1 MFSVT
6 AMSPSG
12 TTTAKSNGKHIGRA
26 RLVNS
31 SPPTVSGTAQA
42 GLVLTTSTGSWTGSL
57 PVVYGYQWLRCDST
71 GSGCAAVEGEVNS
84 NYRLVA
90 GDVGST
96 FRARVTATNASGS
109 KSATSAP
116 TNVVLSASSAGVP
129 PLNTAPP
136 TVAGTATEGLT
147 LTASAGVWAGT
158 APIAYGYQWRRCD
171 LTGSSC
177 TDVSGRTAA
186 TYVLGADDVGK
197 TLRISVSGTNDFGA
211 DAATSTSTP
220 VVARAPIP
228 PANTSVPTISGNPVV
243 GSALHAD
250 LGTWAGSTPMTFSY
264 QWRRCDGSGGSCVSI
279 AGATHSDYSVVD
291 ADAGGSLR
299 VLVTAANSIDSA
311 TSQSSATRV
320 VPKSSVYWGAYM
332 DGDPTY
338 TYYYGGSWGDAPW
351 DSNTW
356 SKFESNAGKKVS
368 IVHWGSGSPWTH
380 DFKYFRGTFERVRQA
395 GDLNFVNMT
404 TASVPLK
411 DVAAGKYDSSFQ
423 TWAEQAAAWGH
434 PFFLALDIEM
444 NGPWEPYAPGVNG
457 NTPADYVSMWR
468 HVHDLATQAGA
479 GNITWVW
486 CPNVDPNN
494 KYTSYSQLYPGN
506 AYVDWTCFDGY
517 NKTGTE
523 SFSDIFKTSY
533 QKLLDLAP
541 TKPIMIGETSSIE
554 GGAGKAAWVTDALTQ
569 LPTSFPQIKAVVWF
583 NWRIFEANK
592 WWEWPIESSP
602 STQQAFR
609 AGISS
614 PYYVPGGSFGSL
626 PLGSKIGPP

>member
-12 TTTAKSNGKHIGRA
+12 TRTVKSNGKRIGRA
-26 RLVNS
+26 RLTSS

-42 GLVLTTSTGSWTGSL
+42 GLVLTTSTGTWTGSQ
-57 PVVYGYQWLRCDST
+57 PVAYGYQWLRCDST
-71 GSGCAAVEGEVNS
+71 GSGCAAAEGEVTS

-116 TNVVLSASSAGVP
+116 TDVVSASSAGTP

-158 APIAYGYQWRRCD
+158 TPIAYGYQWRRCD
-171 LTGSSC
+171 STGSSC
-177 TDVSGRTAA
+177 SDVSGRTAA
-186 TYVLGADDVGK
+186 TYVLGAEDVGK
-197 TLRISVSGTNDFGA
+197 TLRISVSGANDFGV
-211 DAATSTSTP
+211 DAATSVSTP
-220 VVARAPIP
+220 VVARAPVP
-228 PANTSVPTISGNPVV
+228 PANTSLPTISGNAVV

-279 AGATHSDYSVVD
+279 AGATHGDYSVVD

-299 VLVTAANSIDSA
+299 VLVTAANSIGSA
-311 TSQSSATRV
+311 ASQSSASRV
-320 VPKSSVYWGAYM
+320 APKSSVYWGAYM

-356 SKFESNAGKKVS
+356 SKFESNAGKPVS

-380 DFKYFRGTFERVRQA
+380 DFKYFQGTFERVRRA

-423 TWAEQAAAWGH
+423 TWAQQAAAWGH

-486 CPNVDPNN
+486 CPNVDPQQQVHVLRPAVPGQRIRRLDVLSTATTRRGTNRSR
-494 KYTSYSQLYPGN
+494 TLQSQLPEAPRSG
-506 AYVDWTCFDGY
+506 AYEADHDRRDGLSRRRVR
-517 NKTGTE
+517 KAGMDHRCA
-523 SFSDIFKTSY
+523 SPSCPLRSAR
-533 QKLLDLAP
+533 QSGGLVQLAHLREP
-541 TKPIMIGETSSIE
+541 
-554 GGAGKAAWVTDALTQ
+554 
-569 LPTSFPQIKAVVWF
+569 
-583 NWRIFEANK
+583 K

-602 STQQAFR
+602 AAQDAFR
-609 AGISS
+609 SAIAS
-614 PYYVPGGSFGSL
+614 PYYAPGGGFGNL
-626 PLGSKIGPP
+626 PAGSKIAAP